1 MMDDFFTRAIIA
13 GVGVALVAGPL
24 GCYIVWR
31 RLAYLGDTLSHAGL
45 LGIALALLFQIN
57 ITLSI
62 FLVSVFVSLALIFLQ
77 RRVTLNKPNGIFKVL
92 NSSLDY
98 ANFKGEDLIDATLH
112 NGPIKD
118 FNIMTL
124 RSICTSSVT
133 AIDETS
139 ESLLNINADKL
150 LVYSIKPVNIQ
161 IGLEVSI
168 GLEANHLLQ
177 FNYYINNTMILDKT
191 QAIVIQIN
199 YKK

>member
-1 MMDDFFTRAIIA
+1 MMKPFKIYSPQSFQTLPWRN
-13 GVGVALVAGPL
+13 GL
-24 GCYIVWR
+24 GSTVELLAETPNKNEAFSWR
-31 RLAYLGDTLSHAGL
+31 
-45 LGIALALLFQIN
+45 
-57 ITLSI
+57 LSI
-62 FLVSVFVSLALIFLQ
+62 ASVANDGPFSDFSGYDRTLLLLEGSGI
-77 RRVTLNKPNGIFKVL
+77 TLNKPNGVFKVL

-112 NGPIKD
+112 DGPIKD

-150 LVYSIKPVNIQ
+150 IVYSIKPVNIQ
-161 IGLEVSI
+161 IGLEASI
-168 GLEANHLLQ
+168 SLEANHLLQ
-177 FNYYINNTMILDKT
+177 FNYYINNTMTLDKT

-199 YKK
+199 YNK

>member
-1 MMDDFFTRAIIA
+1 MKPFKIYSPQSFQTLPWRN
-13 GVGVALVAGPL
+13 GL
-24 GCYIVWR
+24 GSTVELLAETPNKNEAFSWR
-31 RLAYLGDTLSHAGL
+31 
-45 LGIALALLFQIN
+45 
-57 ITLSI
+57 LSI
-62 FLVSVFVSLALIFLQ
+62 ASVANDGPFSDFSGYDRTLLLLEGSGI
-77 RRVTLNKPNGIFKVL
+77 TLNKPNGIFKVL

-161 IGLEVSI
+161 IGLEASI
-168 GLEANHLLQ
+168 SLEANHLLQ

-191 QAIVIQIN
+191 QVIVIQIN

>member
-1 MMDDFFTRAIIA
+1 MMKPFKIYSPQSFQTLPWRN
-13 GVGVALVAGPL
+13 GL
-24 GCYIVWR
+24 GSTVELLAETPNKNETFSWR
-31 RLAYLGDTLSHAGL
+31 
-45 LGIALALLFQIN
+45 
-57 ITLSI
+57 LSI
-62 FLVSVFVSLALIFLQ
+62 ASVANDGPFSDFSGYDRTLLLLEGSGI
-77 RRVTLNKPNGIFKVL
+77 TLNKPNGIFKVL

-161 IGLEVSI
+161 IGLEASI
-168 GLEANHLLQ
+168 SLEANHLLQ

>member
-1 MMDDFFTRAIIA
+1 MAETPNKNEAFS
-13 GVGVALVAGPL
+13 
-24 GCYIVWR
+24 WR
-31 RLAYLGDTLSHAGL
+31 
-45 LGIALALLFQIN
+45 
-57 ITLSI
+57 LSI
-62 FLVSVFVSLALIFLQ
+62 ASVANDGPFSDFSGYDRTLLLLEGSGI
-77 RRVTLNKPNGIFKVL
+77 TLNKPNGVFKVL

-112 NGPIKD
+112 DGPIKD

-161 IGLEVSI
+161 IGLEASI
-168 GLEANHLLQ
+168 SLEANHLLQ
-177 FNYYINNTMILDKT
+177 FNYYINNTMTLDKT

-199 YKK
+199 YNK

>member
-1 MMDDFFTRAIIA
+1 MMKPFKIYSPQSFQTLPWRN
-13 GVGVALVAGPL
+13 GL
-24 GCYIVWR
+24 GSTVELLAETPNKNEAFSWR
-31 RLAYLGDTLSHAGL
+31 
-45 LGIALALLFQIN
+45 
-57 ITLSI
+57 LSI
-62 FLVSVFVSLALIFLQ
+62 ASVANDGPFSDFSGYDRTLLLLEGSGI
-77 RRVTLNKPNGIFKVL
+77 TLNKPNGIFKVL

-112 NGPIKD
+112 DGPIKD

-161 IGLEVSI
+161 IGLEASI
-168 GLEANHLLQ
+168 SLEANHLLQ
-177 FNYYINNTMILDKT
+177 FNYYINNTMTLDKT
-191 QAIVIQIN
+191 QVIVIQIN
-199 YKK
+199 YNK

>member
-1 MMDDFFTRAIIA
+1 MMKPFKIYSPQSFQTLPWRN
-13 GVGVALVAGPL
+13 GL
-24 GCYIVWR
+24 GSTVELLAETSNKNEAFSWR
-31 RLAYLGDTLSHAGL
+31 
-45 LGIALALLFQIN
+45 
-57 ITLSI
+57 LSI
-62 FLVSVFVSLALIFLQ
+62 ASVANDGPFSDFSGYDRTLLLLEGTGI
-77 RRVTLNKPNGIFKVL
+77 TLNKPNGIFKVL

-112 NGPIKD
+112 DGPIKD

-150 LVYSIKPVNIQ
+150 LVYSIKPVNIK
-161 IGLEVSI
+161 IGLESSI
-168 GLEANHLLQ
+168 SLEANHLLQ
-177 FNYYINNTMILDKT
+177 FNYYINNTMTLDKT

-199 YKK
+199 YNK

>member
-1 MMDDFFTRAIIA
+1 MMKPFKIYSPQSFQTLPWRN
-13 GVGVALVAGPL
+13 GL
-24 GCYIVWR
+24 GSTVELLAETPNKNEAFSWR
-31 RLAYLGDTLSHAGL
+31 
-45 LGIALALLFQIN
+45 
-57 ITLSI
+57 LSI
-62 FLVSVFVSLALIFLQ
+62 ASVANDGPFSDFSGYDRTLLLLEGSGI
-77 RRVTLNKPNGIFKVL
+77 TLNKPNGIFKVL

-133 AIDETS
+133 AINETS

-161 IGLEVSI
+161 IGLEASI
-168 GLEANHLLQ
+168 SLEANHLLQ
-177 FNYYINNTMILDKT
+177 FNYYINNTMTLDKT

-199 YKK
+199 YNK

>member
-1 MMDDFFTRAIIA
+1 MMKPFKIYSPQSFQTLPWRN
-13 GVGVALVAGPL
+13 GL
-24 GCYIVWR
+24 GSTIELLAETPNKNEAFSWR
-31 RLAYLGDTLSHAGL
+31 
-45 LGIALALLFQIN
+45 
-57 ITLSI
+57 LSI
-62 FLVSVFVSLALIFLQ
+62 ASVANDGPFSDFSGYDRTLLLLEGSGI
-77 RRVTLNKPNGIFKVL
+77 TLNKPNGIFKVL
-92 NSSLDY
+92 NSSFDY

-161 IGLEVSI
+161 IGLEASI
-168 GLEANHLLQ
+168 SLEANHLLQ

>member
-1 MMDDFFTRAIIA
+1 MIKPFKIYSPQSFQTLPWRN
-13 GVGVALVAGPL
+13 GL
-24 GCYIVWR
+24 GSTVELLAETPNKNEAFSWR
-31 RLAYLGDTLSHAGL
+31 
-45 LGIALALLFQIN
+45 
-57 ITLSI
+57 LSI
-62 FLVSVFVSLALIFLQ
+62 ASVANDGPFSDFSGYDRTLLLLEGSGI
-77 RRVTLNKPNGIFKVL
+77 TLNKPNGIFKVL

-112 NGPIKD
+112 DGPIKD

-161 IGLEVSI
+161 IGLEASI
-168 GLEANHLLQ
+168 SLEANHLLQ
-177 FNYYINNTMILDKT
+177 FNYYINNTMTLDKT

-199 YKK
+199 YNK

>member
-1 MMDDFFTRAIIA
+1 MMKPFKIYSPQSFQTLPWRN
-13 GVGVALVAGPL
+13 GL
-24 GCYIVWR
+24 GSTVELLAETPNKNEAFSWR
-31 RLAYLGDTLSHAGL
+31 
-45 LGIALALLFQIN
+45 
-57 ITLSI
+57 LSI
-62 FLVSVFVSLALIFLQ
+62 ASVANDGPFSDFSGYDRTLLLLEGSGI
-77 RRVTLNKPNGIFKVL
+77 TLNKPNGIFKVL

-150 LVYSIKPVNIQ
+150 IVYSIKPVNIQ
-161 IGLEVSI
+161 IGLEASI
-168 GLEANHLLQ
+168 SLEANHLLQ

>member
-1 MMDDFFTRAIIA
+1 MMKPFKIYSPQSFQTLPWRN
-13 GVGVALVAGPL
+13 GL
-24 GCYIVWR
+24 GSTVELLAETPNKNEAFSWR
-31 RLAYLGDTLSHAGL
+31 
-45 LGIALALLFQIN
+45 
-57 ITLSI
+57 LSI
-62 FLVSVFVSLALIFLQ
+62 ASVANDGPFSDFSGYDRTLLLLEGSGI
-77 RRVTLNKPNGIFKVL
+77 TLNKPNGVFKVL

-161 IGLEVSI
+161 IGLEASI
-168 GLEANHLLQ
+168 SLEANHLLQ
-177 FNYYINNTMILDKT
+177 FNYYINNTMTLDKT

-199 YKK
+199 YNK

>member
-1 MMDDFFTRAIIA
+1 MMKPFKIYSPQSFQTLPWRN
-13 GVGVALVAGPL
+13 GL
-24 GCYIVWR
+24 GSTVELLAETPNKNEAFSWR
-31 RLAYLGDTLSHAGL
+31 
-45 LGIALALLFQIN
+45 
-57 ITLSI
+57 LSI
-62 FLVSVFVSLALIFLQ
+62 ASVANDGPFSDFSGYDRTLLLLEGSGI
-77 RRVTLNKPNGIFKVL
+77 TLNKPNGIFKVL
-92 NSSLDY
+92 NSSFDY

-133 AIDETS
+133 AIDENS

-161 IGLEVSI
+161 IGLEASI
-168 GLEANHLLQ
+168 SLEANHLLQ

>member
-1 MMDDFFTRAIIA
+1 MMKPFKIYSPQSFQTLPWRN
-13 GVGVALVAGPL
+13 GL
-24 GCYIVWR
+24 GSTVELLAETPNKNEAFSWR
-31 RLAYLGDTLSHAGL
+31 
-45 LGIALALLFQIN
+45 
-57 ITLSI
+57 LSI
-62 FLVSVFVSLALIFLQ
+62 ASVANDGPFSDFSGYDRTLLLLEGSGI
-77 RRVTLNKPNGIFKVL
+77 TLNKPNGIFKVL
-92 NSSLDY
+92 NLSLDY

-161 IGLEVSI
+161 IGLEASI
-168 GLEANHLLQ
+168 SLEANHLLQ

>member
-1 MMDDFFTRAIIA
+1 MMKPFKIYSPQSFQTLPWRN
-13 GVGVALVAGPL
+13 GL
-24 GCYIVWR
+24 GSTVELLAETPNKNEAFSWR
-31 RLAYLGDTLSHAGL
+31 
-45 LGIALALLFQIN
+45 
-57 ITLSI
+57 LSI
-62 FLVSVFVSLALIFLQ
+62 ASVANDGPFSDFSGYDRTLLLLEGSGI
-77 RRVTLNKPNGIFKVL
+77 TLNKPNGIFKVL

-133 AIDETS
+133 VIDETS

-161 IGLEVSI
+161 IGLEASI
-168 GLEANHLLQ
+168 SLEANHLLQ

>member
-1 MMDDFFTRAIIA
+1 MMKPFKIYSPQSFQTLPWRN
-13 GVGVALVAGPL
+13 GL
-24 GCYIVWR
+24 GSTIELLAETPNKNEAFSWR
-31 RLAYLGDTLSHAGL
+31 
-45 LGIALALLFQIN
+45 
-57 ITLSI
+57 LSI
-62 FLVSVFVSLALIFLQ
+62 ASVANDGPFSDFSGYDRTLLLLEGSGI
-77 RRVTLNKPNGIFKVL
+77 TLNKPNGIFKVL
-92 NSSLDY
+92 NLSLDY

-161 IGLEVSI
+161 IGLEASI
-168 GLEANHLLQ
+168 SLEANHLLQ

>member
-1 MMDDFFTRAIIA
+1 MMKPFKIYSPQSFQTLPWRNGLGSTVELLAETPNKNEDFS
-13 GVGVALVAGPL
+13 
-24 GCYIVWR
+24 WR
-31 RLAYLGDTLSHAGL
+31 
-45 LGIALALLFQIN
+45 
-57 ITLSI
+57 LSI
-62 FLVSVFVSLALIFLQ
+62 ASVANDGPFSDFSGYDRTLLLLEGSGI
-77 RRVTLNKPNGIFKVL
+77 TLNKPNGVFKVL

-161 IGLEVSI
+161 IGLEASI
-168 GLEANHLLQ
+168 SLEANHLLQ
-177 FNYYINNTMILDKT
+177 FNYYINNTMTLDKT

-199 YKK
+199 YNK

>member
-1 MMDDFFTRAIIA
+1 MMKPFKIYSPQSFQTLPWRN
-13 GVGVALVAGPL
+13 GL
-24 GCYIVWR
+24 GSTIELLAETPNKNEAFSWR
-31 RLAYLGDTLSHAGL
+31 
-45 LGIALALLFQIN
+45 
-57 ITLSI
+57 LSI
-62 FLVSVFVSLALIFLQ
+62 ASVANDGPFSDFSGYDRTLLLLEGSGI
-77 RRVTLNKPNGIFKVL
+77 TLNKPNGVFKVL
-92 NSSLDY
+92 NSSFDY

-150 LVYSIKPVNIQ
+150 IVYSIKPVNIQ
-161 IGLEVSI
+161 IGLEASI
-168 GLEANHLLQ
+168 SLEANHLLQ

>member
-1 MMDDFFTRAIIA
+1 MMKPFKIYSPQSFQTLPWRN
-13 GVGVALVAGPL
+13 GL
-24 GCYIVWR
+24 GSTVELLAETPNKNEAFSWR
-31 RLAYLGDTLSHAGL
+31 
-45 LGIALALLFQIN
+45 
-57 ITLSI
+57 LSI
-62 FLVSVFVSLALIFLQ
+62 ASVANDGPFSDFSGYDRTLLLLEGSGI
-77 RRVTLNKPNGIFKVL
+77 TLNKPNGIFKVL

-112 NGPIKD
+112 DGPIKD

-150 LVYSIKPVNIQ
+150 LVYSIKPVNIK
-161 IGLEVSI
+161 IGLESSI
-168 GLEANHLLQ
+168 SLEANHLLQ
-177 FNYYINNTMILDKT
+177 FNYYINNTMTLDKT

-199 YKK
+199 YNK

>member
-1 MMDDFFTRAIIA
+1 MMKPFKIYSPQSFQTLPWRNGLGSTVELLAETPNKNEDFS
-13 GVGVALVAGPL
+13 
-24 GCYIVWR
+24 WR
-31 RLAYLGDTLSHAGL
+31 
-45 LGIALALLFQIN
+45 
-57 ITLSI
+57 LSI
-62 FLVSVFVSLALIFLQ
+62 ASVANDGPFSDFSGYDRTLLLLEGTGI
-77 RRVTLNKPNGIFKVL
+77 TLNKPNGIFKVL

-112 NGPIKD
+112 DGPIKD

-161 IGLEVSI
+161 IGLEASI
-168 GLEANHLLQ
+168 SLEANHLLQ
-177 FNYYINNTMILDKT
+177 FNYYINNTMTLDKT

-199 YKK
+199 YNK

>member
-1 MMDDFFTRAIIA
+1 MKPFKIYSPQSFQTLPWRN
-13 GVGVALVAGPL
+13 GL
-24 GCYIVWR
+24 GSTVELLAETPNKNEAFSWR
-31 RLAYLGDTLSHAGL
+31 
-45 LGIALALLFQIN
+45 
-57 ITLSI
+57 LSI
-62 FLVSVFVSLALIFLQ
+62 ASVANDGPFSDFSGYDRTLLLLEGSGI
-77 RRVTLNKPNGIFKVL
+77 TLNKPNGVFKVL

-112 NGPIKD
+112 DGPIKD

-161 IGLEVSI
+161 IGLEASI
-168 GLEANHLLQ
+168 SLEANHLLQ
-177 FNYYINNTMILDKT
+177 FNYYINNTMTLDKT
-191 QAIVIQIN
+191 QVIVIQIN
-199 YKK
+199 YNK

>member
-1 MMDDFFTRAIIA
+1 MMKPFKIYSPQSFQTLPWRN
-13 GVGVALVAGPL
+13 GL
-24 GCYIVWR
+24 GSTVELLAETPNKNEAFSWR
-31 RLAYLGDTLSHAGL
+31 
-45 LGIALALLFQIN
+45 
-57 ITLSI
+57 LSI
-62 FLVSVFVSLALIFLQ
+62 ASVANDGPFSDFSGYDRTLLLLEGSGIN
-77 RRVTLNKPNGIFKVL
+77 LNKPNGIFKVL

-112 NGPIKD
+112 DGPIKD

-161 IGLEVSI
+161 IGLEASI
-168 GLEANHLLQ
+168 SLEANHLLQ
-177 FNYYINNTMILDKT
+177 FNYYINNTMTLDKT

-199 YKK
+199 YNK

>member
-1 MMDDFFTRAIIA
+1 MMKPFKIYSPQSFQTLPWRN
-13 GVGVALVAGPL
+13 GL
-24 GCYIVWR
+24 GSTVELLAETPNKNEAFSWR
-31 RLAYLGDTLSHAGL
+31 
-45 LGIALALLFQIN
+45 
-57 ITLSI
+57 LSI
-62 FLVSVFVSLALIFLQ
+62 ASVANDGPFSDFSGYDRTLLLLEGSGI
-77 RRVTLNKPNGIFKVL
+77 TLNKPNGIFKVL

-161 IGLEVSI
+161 IGLEASI
-168 GLEANHLLQ
+168 SLEANHLLQ

-191 QAIVIQIN
+191 HAIVIQIN

>member
-1 MMDDFFTRAIIA
+1 MMKPFKIYSPQSFQTLPWRN
-13 GVGVALVAGPL
+13 GL
-24 GCYIVWR
+24 GSTVELLAETPNKNEAFSWR
-31 RLAYLGDTLSHAGL
+31 
-45 LGIALALLFQIN
+45 
-57 ITLSI
+57 LSI
-62 FLVSVFVSLALIFLQ
+62 ASVANDGPFSDFSGYDRTLLLLEGSGI
-77 RRVTLNKPNGIFKVL
+77 TLNKPNGVFKVL

-112 NGPIKD
+112 DGPIKD

-150 LVYSIKPVNIQ
+150 LVYSIKPVNIK
-161 IGLEVSI
+161 IGLESSI
-168 GLEANHLLQ
+168 SLEANHLLQ
-177 FNYYINNTMILDKT
+177 FNYYINNTMTLDKT

-199 YKK
+199 YNK

>member
-1 MMDDFFTRAIIA
+1 MKPFKIYSPEDFKTLPWRN
-13 GVGVALVAGPL
+13 GL
-24 GCYIVWR
+24 GSTVELISEILEGHEAFSWR
-31 RLAYLGDTLSHAGL
+31 
-45 LGIALALLFQIN
+45 
-57 ITLSI
+57 LSI
-62 FLVSVFVSLALIFLQ
+62 ASVANDGPFSDFSGYDRTLLLLEGSGI
-77 RRVTLNKPNGIFKVL
+77 TLNKPNGIFKVL

>member
-1 MMDDFFTRAIIA
+1 MMKPFKIYSPQSFQTLPWRNGLGSTVELLAETPNKNEDFS
-13 GVGVALVAGPL
+13 
-24 GCYIVWR
+24 WR
-31 RLAYLGDTLSHAGL
+31 
-45 LGIALALLFQIN
+45 
-57 ITLSI
+57 LSI
-62 FLVSVFVSLALIFLQ
+62 ASVANDGPFSDFSGYDRTLLLLEGSGI
-77 RRVTLNKPNGIFKVL
+77 TLNKPNGIFKVL

-112 NGPIKD
+112 DGPIKD

-161 IGLEVSI
+161 IGLEASI
-168 GLEANHLLQ
+168 SLEANHLLQ
-177 FNYYINNTMILDKT
+177 FNYYINNTMTLDKT

-199 YKK
+199 YNK

>member
-1 MMDDFFTRAIIA
+1 MMKPFKIYSPQSFQTLPWRNGLGSTVELLAETPNKNEDFS
-13 GVGVALVAGPL
+13 
-24 GCYIVWR
+24 WR
-31 RLAYLGDTLSHAGL
+31 
-45 LGIALALLFQIN
+45 
-57 ITLSI
+57 LSI
-62 FLVSVFVSLALIFLQ
+62 ASVANDGPFSDFSGYDRTLLLLEGTGI
-77 RRVTLNKPNGIFKVL
+77 TLNKPNGIFKVL

-133 AIDETS
+133 AINETS

-161 IGLEVSI
+161 IGLEASI
-168 GLEANHLLQ
+168 SLEANHLLQ
-177 FNYYINNTMILDKT
+177 FNYYINNTMTLDKT
-191 QAIVIQIN
+191 QVIVIQIN
-199 YKK
+199 YNK

>member
-1 MMDDFFTRAIIA
+1 MMKPFKIYSPQSFQTLPWRNGLGSTVELLAETPNKNEDFS
-13 GVGVALVAGPL
+13 
-24 GCYIVWR
+24 WR
-31 RLAYLGDTLSHAGL
+31 
-45 LGIALALLFQIN
+45 
-57 ITLSI
+57 LSI
-62 FLVSVFVSLALIFLQ
+62 ASVANDGPFSDFSGYDRTLLLLEGSGI
-77 RRVTLNKPNGIFKVL
+77 TLNKPNGVFKVL

-112 NGPIKD
+112 DGPIKD

-150 LVYSIKPVNIQ
+150 LVYSIKPVNIK
-161 IGLEVSI
+161 IGLESSI
-168 GLEANHLLQ
+168 SLEANHLLQ
-177 FNYYINNTMILDKT
+177 FNYYINNTMTLDKT

-199 YKK
+199 YNK